1 MLSVVISA
9 YNEEKNIKDCIESIG
24 DLADEVIVVNNSSS
38 DKTGDIAKKLGA
50 KVILQENDYKKID
63 LQKNLGFEHASE
75 EWIFS
80 LDADERITPKL
91 SDEIKKSISISKE
104 INGYFV
110 PRKNIIFG
118 KWIRHSIWWPDYQLR
133 LFKKGKGK
141 FSKAS
146 VHQPI
151 EVKGEIRH
159 LSEPLIH
166 HNYNSISQFVFK
178 MNSIYTEIEADELVS
193 SGKKV
198 TASDAIKMPAS
209 DFLKTYFLQKGYKDG
224 LHGFVLSTLQAF
236 YMFLVFAKVWEKQ
249 GFFEKK
255 QEDMVKIFQEESE
268 KYHKEF
274 KYWMFTAFFKE
285 VRNPVKK
292 ITFYL
297 ARKLL

>member
-1 MLSVVISA
+1 MKVSVVISA
-9 YNEEKNIKDCIESIG
+9 FNEEVKIEKCLQSLKNF
-24 DLADEVIVVNNSSS
+24 ADEIILIDNSST
-38 DKTGDIAKKLGA
+38 DDTVKIAKKYTDN
-50 KVILQENDYKKID
+50 IFSRENNPM
-63 LQKNLGFEHASE
+63 LNVNKNFGFTKASN
-75 EWIFS
+75 EWILS
-80 LDADERITPKL
+80 LDADEIITEEL
-91 SDEIKKSISISKE
+91 ASGIKDIKE
-104 INGYFV
+104 TNDVNGYYI

-118 KWIRHSIWWPDYQLR
+118 KWIRHSIWWPDYQLK

-151 EVKGEIRH
+151 EVKGETRH

-178 MNSIYTEIEADELVS
+178 MNSIYTEIEAEELVN
-193 SGKKV
+193 SGRKV
-198 TASDAIKMPAS
+198 SASDAIKMPAS

-236 YMFLVFAKVWEKQ
+236 YMFLVFAKVWERQ

-274 KYWMFTAFFKE
+274 KYWMFTALFNE